1 MAYTER
7 ETGRFST
14 ALRKATWY
22 TPIDVPRRKGEH
34 PMFVHLHVHSR
45 YSLLDGLSDVKDLVK
60 KAKEL
65 GMPAVA
71 LTDHG
76 VLFGLVSFYRAAK
89 EEGIQPILGM
99 EAYFTPDHRVRSKDA
114 PIYHLL
120 LLAYTNQGVRNLFH
134 LATKAQLE
142 GFYQKPRIDYTWLT
156 QHHEGL
162 ITTTGCMSGEI
173 PKLIQ
178 EGQREKAEERLRWFL
193 DLFGR
198 ERFFIELQH
207 HDDVENLDEVN
218 RVLMEWARRYH
229 IRPVATNDVHYL
241 DPGDADRHDILLA
254 IQTGKSL
261 QDPKRMR
268 MGKTYYFRT
277 PEEMAAL
284 FGEVPEALK
293 STLLIAEMAQ
303 DVSLGLNS
311 LRQKAGE
318 KPVYHLPD
326 FPVPE
331 GETPQS
337 MLRRL
342 VEEGLR
348 WRYGSR
354 ADDPQ
359 VRQRMEEE
367 LDVIHRMGFDTYFL
381 IVWDLARF
389 ARERGIWNNARG
401 SAGGSIVAYAL
412 GITMVDPLEY
422 DLLFERFLNADRQTM
437 PDIDLDFPDHRRDEV
452 LEYIKEKYGA
462 DKVAQIITFGT
473 MKARAAV
480 RDVGRI
486 LEIPLSDVDRLAKLI
501 PQIPSKPVTL
511 QECLEGNPNRDDTPL
526 PIPELVQARKENP
539 TYQRLL
545 DTAKVL
551 EGVIRNVGTHAAG
564 VVITPRPLTEYLPL
578 HRNTSKE
585 AQESPIQVVTQFEM
599 SDLEDLGLLKVD
611 CLGLAT
617 MTVMQRTCELIEQ
630 RHGKKY
636 TLETIPTDDPEAYRL
651 LSRGETAGVFQVEG
665 RGFTRMLMK
674 MRPRELRHIIAA
686 VALYR
691 PGPMQFI
698 DSFIRRMH
706 GQEKVS
712 YLHPDLAEIYGE
724 TYGIPVYQEQVML
737 AARKL
742 AGFTGPEADFL
753 RRAIAKKKKKEV
765 EKFREKFIQGAVK
778 RGIPQEI
785 AERIFDEWK
794 GFASY
799 AFNKSHAATYAVMAV
814 QTAYLKA
821 HYPLEYMTSLLT
833 VYMHDA
839 DKVALY
845 AADGKRMGIPVLP
858 PDINR
863 SFWEFTIEAL
873 DGREGEPREGIRFGL
888 GAVKHVSEHAV
899 ETILQAREQDGPFR
913 SLGDFVRRVNLR
925 KDVGKRSLESLIKV
939 GALDAFGDRGALL
952 DALDAMLAASDRIHR
967 MRAKGQLSLFGTV
980 ASTQEMQEFH
990 LPPSTTTTPERE
1002 KLAWE
1007 RELTGLF
1014 LSENPLNRYLDRL
1027 HQVVTHFS
1035 GELAELPPHAP
1046 VILAGMM
1053 TSVETR
1059 RTRNGH
1065 IMAFATL
1072 EDLQGQVGL
1081 TLFPRT
1087 WEAYQALCQ
1096 EGALVVVQGKV
1107 DPRGDQTPRVL
1118 VDRLLPLSEAVA
1130 ALPEQEGETGE
1141 EPAPAPSP
1149 SVSPAPG
1156 NGHQA
1161 VPETPREETR
1171 TTPTPSVRPQ
1181 PVSAGQETAEPRA
1194 AHDEAPSQ
1202 EPPRR
1207 LVVYIRPLGDPQK
1220 DQYRLERLH
1229 RWLIQFPGQDRF
1241 AWVLEL
1247 PQGRYLIDFPHHT
1260 THICPEMLE
1269 QLDAWGLAYETLSL
1283 VASAT

>member
-1 MAYTER
+1 
-7 ETGRFST
+7 
-14 ALRKATWY
+14 
-22 TPIDVPRRKGEH
+22 
-34 PMFVHLHVHSR
+34 MFVHLHVHSR
-45 YSLLDGLSDVKDLVK
+45 YSLLDGLPDVKDLVK
-60 KAKEL
+60 KAKEM

-99 EAYFTPDHRVRSKDA
+99 EAYFTPDHQVRSKDA

-120 LLAYTNQGVRNLFH
+120 LLAYTDQGVRNLFH

-142 GFYQKPRIDYTWLT
+142 GFYQKPRIDYAWLA

-173 PKLIQ
+173 PRLIQ
-178 EGQREKAEERLRWFL
+178 EGRLEKAEERLRWFL

-218 RVLMEWARRYH
+218 RVLMEWARRYD

-293 STLLIAEMAQ
+293 NTLLIAEMAQ
-303 DVSLGLNS
+303 DVTLGLNS

-348 WRYGSR
+348 WRYGPR

-486 LEIPLSDVDRLAKLI
+486 LEIPLPDVDRLAKLI

-511 QECLEGNPNRDDTPL
+511 KECLEGNPNRDDTPL

-585 AQESPIQVVTQFEM
+585 SEDSPIQVVTQFEM

-674 MRPRELRHIIAA
+674 MQPRELRHIIAA

-706 GQEKVS
+706 GQEKVT
-712 YLHPDLAEIYGE
+712 YLHPDLEEIYGE

-765 EKFREKFIQGAVK
+765 EKFREKFIRGAVQ

-845 AADGKRMGIPVLP
+845 AADCKRMGIPVLP

-863 SFWEFTIEAL
+863 SFWEFTIETL

-899 ETILQAREQDGPFR
+899 EAILQAREQDGPFQ

-952 DALDAMLAASDRIHR
+952 AALDAMLSASDRIHR

-990 LPPSTTTTPERE
+990 LPPSPTTTPERE

-1014 LSENPLNRYLDRL
+1014 LSENPLNHYLDRL

-1035 GELAELPPHAP
+1035 GELEELTPHTP
-1046 VILAGMM
+1046 VILAGMI

-1065 IMAFATL
+1065 LMAFATL

-1087 WEAYQALCQ
+1087 WETYQELCQ

-1118 VDRLLPLSEAVA
+1118 VDRLLSLAESVA
-1130 ALPEQEGETGE
+1130 ALPEQKDETAK
-1141 EPAPAPSP
+1141 EPAPAPPPPVAPTP
-1149 SVSPAPG
+1149 SNG
-1156 NGHQA
+1156 NGHEPAPKAQPEA
-1161 VPETPREETR
+1161 VP
-1171 TTPTPSVRPQ
+1171 TTPTAPAPSQ
-1181 PVSAGQETAEPRA
+1181 PASTGREAAEPRA
-1194 AHDEAPSQ
+1194 AYDEARSQ

-1220 DQYRLERLH
+1220 DQHRLERLH
-1229 RWLIQFPGQDRF
+1229 RWLLQFPGQDRF

-1247 PQGRYLIDFPHHT
+1247 PQGKYLIDFPDHT

-1269 QLDAWGLAYETLSL
+1269 QLEVWGLEYETLSL
-1283 VASAT
+1283 VASAP